1 MYICY
6 LCNGLEKMEHR
17 CPVCDAHMLDG
28 GKVVDYYDDYAPYI
42 EMNDAQLI
50 DGIPN
55 SSASH
60 QCVHVGVCSAC
71 NYTVELVVY
80 EQELS

>member
-6 LCNGLEKMEHR
+6 LCNGLKKMEKK

-42 EMNDAQLI
+42 EIEDAQLI
-50 DGIPN
+50 DGIPD
-55 SSASH
+55 SSISH
-60 QCVHVGVCSAC
+60 QCVHVSVCSAC
-71 NYTVELVVY
+71 NYTEEIIINEL
-80 EQELS
+80 ELT